1 MSPRSRL
8 AVALVSTVLVG
19 YVLLGNV
26 LGRVLGDTTYGQLS
40 VFNEVV
46 RFVIDAYVDPVN
58 LDRLMAGARVGLTD
72 ALDAES
78 TYLEPEDWKAY
89 QQPPKDGDA
98 EVGVVMTRRYGYLA
112 VVAPRPGSPAEK
124 AGVRSGDYIKSI
136 DGRHTRGLS
145 LPIGERVLRGAPGS
159 VVKLQLLRPG
169 VDPIDVQVV
178 RERLQPQAVKGR
190 LLAEGPGYV
199 KLVEVGARTA
209 DEVRDEVLALR
220 RGGAQSLVLD
230 LRDAAFGAP
239 AEGVDVAAVFL
250 KGGVVTKVVGRRSEE
265 QSLSADPK
273 RAAWALPVAV
283 LVDGG
288 TAGPAE
294 VVAAALKDAG
304 HAVIGQRTS
313 GHAPVQRLVPLSEGG
328 LVLTIARYVSPKGDV
343 IHGRGVEPTVSVTP
357 DVDDDESTQAPARD
371 LALEKAIEL
380 LAVEAK
386 KAA

>member
-8 AVALVSTVLVG
+8 AVALVSTLLVG
-19 YVLLGNV
+19 YVLLGNL

-89 QQPPKDGDA
+89 QQPAKEGDA
-98 EVGVVMTRRYGYLA
+98 DIGLVLTRRYGYLA
-112 VVAPRPGSPAEK
+112 VVAPRPGSPAER
-124 AGVRSGDYIKSI
+124 AGVKSGDYLKTI
-136 DGRHTRGLS
+136 DGRHTRGVS
-145 LPIGERVLRGAPGS
+145 LPIGERILLGAPGS
-159 VVKLQLLRPG
+159 VVKLELLRPG

-178 RERLQPQAVKGR
+178 RERLQPQPAKGR
-190 LLAEGPGYV
+190 VLAEGPGYLKV
-199 KLVEVGARTA
+199 AEVGPRTA
-209 DEVRDEVLALR
+209 DEVRDELLALR
-220 RGGAQSLVLD
+220 RGGAPSLVLD
-230 LRDAAFGAP
+230 LRDAAFGVP
-239 AEGVDVAAVFL
+239 AEGVGLAAVFMQ
-250 KGGVVTKVVGRRSEE
+250 GGVVTKVVGRRIDEE
-265 QSLSADPK
+265 SLSADPK
-273 RAAWALPVAV
+273 RTAWALPLAV
-283 LVDGG
+283 LVDAG

-294 VVAAALKDAG
+294 IVAAAMKDAG

-313 GHAPVQRLVPLSEGG
+313 GHAPIQRLLPLSEGG

-343 IHGRGVEPTVSVTP
+343 IHGRGVEPTVPVSP
-357 DVDDDESTQAPARD
+357 DVDDDTATQAPARD
-371 LALEKAIEL
+371 LALEKAIEV
-380 LAVEAK
+380 LAGELK

>member
-8 AVALVSTVLVG
+8 AVALVSTALVG
-19 YVLLGNV
+19 YVLLGNL

-46 RFVIDAYVDPVN
+46 RFVIDQYVDPVN
-58 LDRLMAGARVGLTD
+58 LDRLMSGARVGLTD

-89 QQPPKDGDA
+89 QQPVKEA
-98 EVGVVMTRRYGYLA
+98 EADIGVVLTRRYGYLA

-124 AGVRSGDYIKSI
+124 AGVKGGDYIKTI

-145 LPIGERVLRGAPGS
+145 LPIGERALRGAPGS

-169 VDPIDVQVV
+169 ADPIDVQVV
-178 RERLQPQAVKGR
+178 RERIQQQPAKGR

-199 KLVEVGARTA
+199 KVVEVGPRTA

-239 AEGVDVAAVFL
+239 AEGVGLAALFM
-250 KGGVVTKVVGRRSEE
+250 KGGVVTKVVGRRAAE
-265 QSLSADPK
+265 QALSADPK
-273 RAAWALPVAV
+273 RAAWELPVAV

-304 HAVIGQRTS
+304 HPVIGQRTS
-313 GHAPVQRLVPLSEGG
+313 GHAPVQRLIPLSEGG

-343 IHGRGVEPTVSVTP
+343 IHGRGVEPTVSVSP
-357 DVDDDESTQAPARD
+357 DVDDDDATRAPTRD

-380 LAVEAK
+380 LAAEAK

>member
-1 MSPRSRL
+1 MSSRSRL
-8 AVALVSTVLVG
+8 AVALVSTALVG
-19 YVLLGNV
+19 YVLLGNL

-46 RFVIDAYVDPVN
+46 RFVIDQYVDPVN
-58 LDRLMAGARVGLTD
+58 LDRLMSGARVGLTD

-89 QQPPKDGDA
+89 QQPAREGEADIGL
-98 EVGVVMTRRYGYLA
+98 VLTRRYGYLA
-112 VVAPRPGSPAEK
+112 VVALRPGSPAEK
-124 AGVRSGDYIKSI
+124 AGVKGGDYIKTI
-136 DGRHTRGLS
+136 DSRHTRGLS
-145 LPIGERVLRGAPGS
+145 LPIGERALRGAPGS

-169 VDPIDVQVV
+169 ADPIDVQVV
-178 RERLQPQAVKGR
+178 RERIQQQPAKGR

-199 KLVEVGARTA
+199 KVVEVGPRTA

-239 AEGVDVAAVFL
+239 AEGVGLAALFM
-250 KGGVVTKVVGRRSEE
+250 KGGVVTKVVGRRAAE

-273 RAAWALPVAV
+273 RAAWELPVAV

-313 GHAPVQRLVPLSEGG
+313 GHAPVQRLIPLSEGG
-328 LVLTIARYVSPKGDV
+328 LVLTIARYASPKGDV
-343 IHGRGVEPTVSVTP
+343 IHGRGVEPTVPVSP
-357 DVDDDESTQAPARD
+357 DVDDDDATRAPSRD

-380 LAVEAK
+380 LTTEAK

>member
-8 AVALVSTVLVG
+8 AVALVSTALVG
-19 YVLLGNV
+19 YVLLGNL

-89 QQPPKDGDA
+89 QQPAKDGDA
-98 EVGVVMTRRYGYLA
+98 DIGVVLTRRYGYLA
-112 VVAPRPGSPAEK
+112 VVAPRPGSPAER
-124 AGVRSGDYIKSI
+124 AGVKSGDYVKTI
-136 DGRHTRGLS
+136 DGRHTRGVS
-145 LPIGERVLRGAPGS
+145 LPIGERMLVGAPGS
-159 VVKLQLLRPG
+159 VVKLELLRPG

-178 RERLQPQAVKGR
+178 RERLQPQSAKGR
-190 LLAEGPGYV
+190 VLAEGPGYLKV
-199 KLVEVGARTA
+199 VEVGPRTA
-209 DEVRDEVLALR
+209 EEVRDELLALR
-220 RGGAQSLVLD
+220 RGGAPSLVLD
-230 LRDAAFGAP
+230 LRDAAFGVP
-239 AEGVDVAAVFL
+239 AEGVGLAAVFM
-250 KGGVVTKVVGRRSEE
+250 KGGVVTKVVGRRIEE
-265 QSLSADPK
+265 ESLAADPK
-273 RAAWALPVAV
+273 KTAWVLPVAV

-294 VVAAALKDAG
+294 IVAAAMKDAG

-313 GHAPVQRLVPLSEGG
+313 GRAPIQRLIPLSEGG

-343 IHGRGVEPTVSVTP
+343 IHGRGVEPTVPVSP
-357 DVDDDESTQAPARD
+357 DVDDDTATQAPARD
-371 LALEKAIEL
+371 LALEKAIEV
-380 LAVEAK
+380 LAGELK

>member
-1 MSPRSRL
+1 MGSRSRL
-8 AVALVSTVLVG
+8 AVALVSTLVVG
-19 YVLLGNV
+19 YVLLGNL

-46 RFVIDAYVDPVN
+46 RFVIDQYVDPVN

-78 TYLEPEDWKAY
+78 AYLEPEDWKAH
-89 QQPPKDGDA
+89 QQPAKEGEGDI
-98 EVGVVMTRRYGYLA
+98 GVVLTRRYGYLA
-112 VVAPRPGSPAEK
+112 VVAPRQGSPAER
-124 AGVRSGDYIKSI
+124 AGLKSGDYIKTI
-136 DGRHTRGLS
+136 DNRHTRGLS

-159 VVKLQLLRPG
+159 VVKLQILRPG
-169 VDPIDVQVV
+169 ADPIDLEVV
-178 RERLQPQAVKGR
+178 RERLQQQPPRGR

-199 KLVEVGARTA
+199 KVVEVGPRTS
-209 DEVRDEVLALR
+209 DELRDEVLALR
-220 RGGAQSLVLD
+220 RGGARTLVLD

-239 AEGVDVAAVFL
+239 AEGVDLAAVFMN
-250 KGGVVTKVVGRRSEE
+250 GGVVTKLVSRRAAE
-265 QSLSADPK
+265 QAFSADPK
-273 RAAWALPVAV
+273 RAAWELPLVV

-294 VVAAALKDAG
+294 VAAAALKDAG
-304 HAVIGQRTS
+304 HAVVGQRTS
-313 GHAPVQRLVPLSEGG
+313 GHAPVQRLIPLSEGG

-343 IHGRGVEPTVSVTP
+343 IHGRGVDPTVPVSP
-357 DVDDDESTQAPARD
+357 DVDDDAATSAPPRD

-380 LAVEAK
+380 LAAEAK